1 MSGIDDHSALSA
13 LSALSTAFD
22 DFEAAGRE
30 AREWIESTDRFH
42 AYPEHRVQAYVS
54 LAEARSMAYT
64 MAIAPRTDVPRL
76 HAQTSWHATTSSLGQ
91 NCQDMRY
98 AIVLLDGAR
107 TYRLRGHLGEQ
118 RLALWQVHSHVLGHP
133 ESQEIGNY
141 DLTEIAGPDGTVD
154 ILVSGKEQPGPWIR
168 LEPSSPLN
176 FVLVRRILNRITDDY
191 GDLRIEEVE
200 DLSGDAP
207 GAGTRVEEIDADHV
221 AERVTHAAHLLRFL
235 IRDWAIGL
243 YDFYLKTAGGKN
255 RFSYIP
261 GQQIATDL
269 AGSSST
275 TYGFCVYEL
284 QPDEALI
291 VEWDTVESAYWS
303 WQLGDVWSNAL
314 DFYDFQTTLN
324 SDQAAVDDDGKVRAV
339 VCSSDP
345 GVPNW
350 LDTRG
355 RREGVVVLRNY
366 KEQSASVAPTARTV
380 KLADLR
386 DELPA
391 STPTVAPSER
401 TEALRARR
409 NAYHRAFGD

>member
-1 MSGIDDHSALSA
+1 MSDALSA
-13 LSALSTAFD
+13 AFD

-30 AREWIESTDRFH
+30 VREMIEATERFRS
-42 AYPEHRVQAYVS
+42 YPDHRVQAYVS

-76 HAQTSWHATTSSLGQ
+76 HAQGSWHATTSSLGQ

-118 RLALWQVHSHVLGHP
+118 RLALWQVHSHVMGHP
-133 ESQEIGNY
+133 GSREIGNY
-141 DLTEIAGPDGTVD
+141 DLTEIAGPDGTID
-154 ILVSGKEQPGPWIR
+154 ILISGQEQAQPFIR

-191 GDLRIEEVE
+191 GDLRLEEVGE
-200 DLSGDAP
+200 GN
-207 GAGTRVEEIDADHV
+207 AGTTRVEEIDPAHV
-221 AERVTHAAHLLRFL
+221 TERITHATHLLRFL
-235 IRDWAIGL
+235 IRNWAIGL
-243 YDFYLKTAGGKN
+243 YEFYLKTAGGKN

-275 TYGFCVYEL
+275 TYGFCVYDLE
-284 QPDEALI
+284 PDEALI

-314 DFYDFQTTLN
+314 DFINHQTTLN
-324 SDQAAVDDDGKVRAV
+324 SDQAVVDEDGKVRAV
-339 VCSSDP
+339 LSATDP

-350 LDTRG
+350 LDTRS

-366 KEQSASVAPTARTV
+366 KERSASAAPTARLV
-380 KLADLR
+380 DLAALR

-391 STPTVAPSER
+391 GTPTVSPEDRAK
-401 TEALRARR
+401 ALLARR
-409 NAYHRAFGD
+409 GSYHDAYGE